1 MNRKVELHPSQI
13 FTNSAYM
20 LPLTFNKIAPAFST
34 AERAEMFTIFAH
46 SALLGSRHFNNIWV
60 RKLGC

>member
-20 LPLTFNKIAPAFST
+20 PPLTFKDNSCLLDG
-34 AERAEMFTIFAH
+34 RAGGDVYYLR
-46 SALLGSRHFNNIWV
+46 SLGITRRLAILTTS
-60 RKLGC
+60 G